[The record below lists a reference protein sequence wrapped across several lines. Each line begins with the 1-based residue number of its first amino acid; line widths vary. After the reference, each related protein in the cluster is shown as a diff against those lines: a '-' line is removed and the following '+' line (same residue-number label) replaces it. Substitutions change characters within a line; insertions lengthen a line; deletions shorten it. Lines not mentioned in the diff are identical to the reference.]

1 MSILS
6 RIPIPR
12 TEVTGRPVCLLAALV
27 ILFSILRGLLAPPG
41 SIDLSSA
48 EGRYLL
54 LSGEVLSK
62 ETTADGYGLQLGYIT
77 FLEKN
82 EGNTSPYKALLDKLR
97 ERWPRKGRIRVFL
110 NGSPDK
116 TLP

>member
-12 TEVTGRPVCLLAALV
+12 TEITGRPVCLLAALV
-27 ILFSILRGLLAPPG
+27 VLFSILRGLLAPPG

-54 LSGEVLSK
+54 LSGSAV
-62 ETTADGYGLQLGYIT
+62 
-77 FLEKN
+77 
-82 EGNTSPYKALLDKLR
+82 EGNDRGGLR
-97 ERWPRKGRIRVFL
+97 ASAWIHHISGEK
-110 NGSPDK
+110 
-116 TLP
+116 

>member
-27 ILFSILRGLLAPPG
+27 ILFSILHGLLAPPG
-41 SIDLSSA
+41 SIDLSCA
-48 EGRYLL
+48 EDRYLL
-54 LSGEVLSK
+54 LSGKVLSK
-62 ETTADGYGLQLGYIT
+62 ETTADGYRLQLGDIT
-77 FLEKN
+77 FLEKDV
-82 EGNTSPYKALLDKLR
+82 GNSSPYKALLKKLR
-97 ERWPRKGRIRVFL
+97 KRWPRKGRISVFL
-110 NGSPDK
+110 NGPPDE